1 MKASSDPRAQPCEP
15 SQPHNTIPV
24 GSSTA
29 ASLGRCGRICGNST
43 EKQMCQGLDDLASHK
58 HGQGWKT
65 SSLCLTMAPCSIPA
79 DIAVPSPRRAVR
91 SAHPKH
97 PKNDAQSCSGLW
109 LSVLWKHSSFQGKHS
124 PSRPGPGEA
133 HPHSGSIWAAARE
146 EIKEINHILFV
157 LSKHSLESHDSAL
170 HLLLP
175 SRKPRCWLLW
185 WLQGTGSPGLA

>member
-1 MKASSDPRAQPCEP
+1 MSHPA
-15 SQPHNTIPV
+15 PHNPNPV

-29 ASLGRCGRICGNST
+29 VSTGHCGRICGNST

-79 DIAVPSPRRAVR
+79 GIALPTPTGAVI

-97 PKNDAQSCSGLW
+97 PKNGAQSCHGSW
-109 LSVLWKHSSFQGKHS
+109 VSVLWKQSSFQGKYS
-124 PSRPGPGEA
+124 TSCPGPGEA
-133 HPHSGSIWAAARE
+133 HPHPGSIWAAARE
-146 EIKEINHILFV
+146 EIKEINHILIM
-157 LSKHSLESHDSAL
+157 LSKHSLGSRDSAL

-175 SRKPRCWLLW
+175 GRKPCCWLLW
-185 WLQGTGSPGLA
+185 WLQGMGSPGLA